1 MRKSFGLQSI
11 RAQNTGADAPKWL
24 IFGGKATELRFQLC
38 STGSPVSLTLSIP
51 TLVLSWVVFKQMF
64 AAEFSSTALP
74 STIEWIQW
82 ATVLICLC
90 STYLKH
96 LCCQIYGLHMYT
108 YVYMVQL
115 SASDDN
121 MQLPGWCGS
130 TWTLTA
136 SYRKLVRIVCIQC
149 FLLFPIIF
157 HRSRTYFHLFSVF
170 QIVGSNP
177 VLSAQENTLVQAET
191 HLEVDRPGSQIFA
204 RLDMIPADHT
214 QHALGLLCSRLA
226 HVFPCCFY
234 WSWVLSLTLFETCH
248 KLEPLYVE
256 WLCNCVSN
264 QEGRE
269 DCTTNCKHSQQTLAR
284 HGLRLEQWLV
294 TRGQPVEYRSV
305 ISLIT
310 RLRVVVCK
318 QPTSISIMG
327 LDTLNMLILI
337 LTGVQEFSKQNA
349 GNASPDFW
357 WKGTDHQKKLREVCR
372 RY

>member
-74 STIEWIQW
+74 STTEWIQW

-149 FLLFPIIF
+149 FLLFPIVSYHIP
-157 HRSRTYFHLFSVF
+157 SLSDLFSSIF
-170 QIVGSNP
+170 GISNRR
-177 VLSAQENTLVQAET
+177 LQSSECTRK
-191 HLEVDRPGSQIFA
+191 HPGSGGNPFGGGQAGQSDIWMA
-204 RLDMIPADHT
+204 GYDPSWSHSTCVRVVVLKVT
-214 QHALGLLCSRLA
+214 

-264 QEGRE
+264 QEGSE

-305 ISLIT
+305 ISL
-310 RLRVVVCK
+310 
-318 QPTSISIMG
+318 
-327 LDTLNMLILI
+327 
-337 LTGVQEFSKQNA
+337 
-349 GNASPDFW
+349 
-357 WKGTDHQKKLREVCR
+357 
-372 RY
+372 